1 MRKRR
6 PCIGLCHLNRVAKAK
21 VRIVAIFNS
30 GRLSIVMVM
39 AAKSMPSGRNN
50 VDHLL
55 CDPSCFAGFAR
66 PFVEAPEAGGQGEEG
81 EGENGKEGERDIG
94 EGGERESFEFCG
106 DWKSSY
112 HGLQQLKYLKT
123 RTHLPSNSLSDY
135 QSC

>member
-1 MRKRR
+1 M
-6 PCIGLCHLNRVAKAK
+6 
-21 VRIVAIFNS
+21 
-30 GRLSIVMVM
+30 
-39 AAKSMPSGRNN
+39 
-50 VDHLL
+50 
-55 CDPSCFAGFAR
+55 
-66 PFVEAPEAGGQGEEG
+66 EAPEAGGQGEEG